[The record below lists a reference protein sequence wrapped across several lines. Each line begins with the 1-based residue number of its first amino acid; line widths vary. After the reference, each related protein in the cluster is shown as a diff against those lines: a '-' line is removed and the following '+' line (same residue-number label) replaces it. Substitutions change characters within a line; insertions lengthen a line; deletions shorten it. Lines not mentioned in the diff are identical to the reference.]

1 MGEDVNL
8 QDLANVQGE
17 IMTKIESEEAQ
28 KALESIGSG
37 FDAQS
42 QAAKTSNA
50 TATDIDFNVDEILE
64 RYGNR
69 RERRRDR
76 ERSESIN
83 SDDEDGSEEDEE
95 EFSKEMDGFINDN
108 SDNDNHNSD
117 NNSNS
122 DNESESNESEAQ
134 FSSSEEIETVEP
146 EQQSLNNKRK
156 GITLN
161 FSDESDTETQTID
174 QVIESKK
181 RSIGIIM
188 DSEDE

>member
-8 QDLANVQGE
+8 QDLADVQGE

-50 TATDIDFNVDEILE
+50 AVADIDFNVDEILE
-64 RYGNR
+64 RYGNG
-69 RERRRDR
+69 RERMRDR
-76 ERSESIN
+76 ERSESIDTD
-83 SDDEDGSEEDEE
+83 DDEEGSEEDEE

-108 SDNDNHNSD
+108 SDNDNDNSD

-134 FSSSEEIETVEP
+134 FSSSEEMEP
-146 EQQSLNNKRK
+146 EQPSLNKRK

-161 FSDESDTETQTID
+161 FSDESDTESQTID
-174 QVIESKK
+174 QPVESKK

-188 DSEDE
+188 DSDDE